1 MSERST
7 DQAGADT
14 DLREFP
20 GSYGTRDVGDSTLV
34 TSRMLMPDAG
44 LTDLSPT

>member
-1 MSERST
+1 MYERFT

-34 TSRMLMPDAG
+34 TSRMLTPEAG
-44 LTDLSPT
+44 LTDLSPI